1 MLSIILQGC
10 GSGDSWDGYATNING
25 VPVVVNNST
34 PTLSDM
40 PFALEEAIKFGGD
53 TLYNGLPLNRAFSA
67 VQDLTGN
74 IYVSDI
80 GNYRVLSFTDDGKY
94 RKSYGTRGPG
104 PGEFS
109 AVGSIA
115 VHDNSIYVQDTRRRT
130 ISSLSMKD
138 GSVQTSIPVDVFG
151 SWGVDDDGVIHV
163 SDYIALSSSEAEN
176 MVSFYG
182 DGTLANEFNSS
193 YDRVMELNGV
203 GAFPSVHV
211 SKTRVYY
218 AWPYPYRIEIMK
230 RDFSPLLNLELV
242 DSGLSEPSRPRVV
255 DGMNIGGSLP
265 AQISKIL
272 EVENT
277 WILVEVRYSDID
289 KPRRVDVFDM
299 NGKYLSSFQLES
311 GEGISSYSS
320 EAGMLWSTI
329 NGGMLQDMVP
339 FIIGR
344 KLARVE

>member
-1 MLSIILQGC
+1 MLSIFSQGC
-10 GSGDSWDGYATNING
+10 GSDDKWDGYVTNIDG

-40 PFALEEAIKFGGD
+40 PFALEEAIRFGGD
-53 TLYNGLPLNRAFSA
+53 TLYDGLPLNRAFSA

-80 GNYRVLSFTDDGKY
+80 GNYRVLSFTENGKY
-94 RKSYGTRGPG
+94 IGSYGKRGQG

-115 VHDNSIYVQDTRRRT
+115 VHGNSIYVQDTRRRT

-176 MVSFYG
+176 MVSFSG
-182 DGTLANEFNSS
+182 DGTVVNEFYTS

-211 SKTRVYY
+211 STTRVYY
-218 AWPYPYRIEIMK
+218 AWPYPYRIEVLK
-230 RDFSPLLNLELV
+230 RDYSPLLNIQLV
-242 DSGLSEPSRPRVV
+242 ESGFSEPSRPRVV

-265 AQISKIL
+265 AQISKVL
-272 EVENT
+272 EVEGAWT
-277 WILVEVRYSDID
+277 LIEVRYSDIGR
-289 KPRRVDVFDM
+289 PRRVDVFDM
-299 NGKYLSSFQLES
+299 SGKYLSSFQLES

-320 EAGMLWSTI
+320 ETGMLWSTI

-339 FIIGR
+339 FIIGK